1 MRHTEAEARVEVR
14 SLNNKYKQNGFPD
27 RHSYLVSLAVYFG
40 LPTNDVIAMSTELG
54 ADKDFSVLLDKC
66 KEQQERIETAFTF
79 EQAGA

>member
-66 KEQQERIETAFTF
+66 KARKEMVDLAFAF
-79 EQAGA
+79 EQLGA